1 MTLFPICGETTRL
14 PVPLVQQ
21 ALRLAGP
28 HRMPEDADLELDL
41 RCHLQNHSADDHYA
55 LVLSLPGVTSGALWA
70 HWTGGTHPIA
80 LKVLPDCP
88 SIDPDSREP
97 CCEFAD
103 HPGAHSFRF
112 DPASIESF

>member
-14 PVPLVQQ
+14 PVSLVRQ

-28 HRMPEDADLELDL
+28 HRTPEDADLEQDL
-41 RCHLQNHSADDHYA
+41 RCHLQVHGADDHFA
-55 LVLSLPGVTSGALWA
+55 LVLSFPGVTSGALWA
-70 HWTGGTHPIA
+70 RWTEGTRPID

-103 HPGAHSFRF
+103 HPGGHSYHL
-112 DPASIESF
+112 DSASIESF